1 MAKVLRYEGTD
12 GRTDL
17 LPSLSCHT
25 CRVLWD
31 QSSSQGQPFSPS
43 TSGFPLS
50 VDPPGET
57 MFILWYLTAGVLLLH
72 KTY

>member
-12 GRTDL
+12 GRTDGRTDL
-17 LPSLSCHT
+17 LTSLSCHT

-43 TSGFPLS
+43 TSGSPLS
-50 VDPPGET
+50 VDPPDET
-57 MFILWYLTAGVLLLH
+57 MFILWYLTASF
-72 KTY
+72 TFT